1 MYEIIFYED
10 EKGRRPVLNFLR
22 ELAKSNSKENRTR
35 LRKIQEYIGVLE
47 EYGTTMSEPYM
58 KHLNGDIWEI
68 RPLRDRILFA
78 GVVDGKYVLLY
89 QFMKKTQKTPPREI
103 EQAKRE
109 LADFKKRSGIE

>member
-1 MYEIIFYED
+1 MHEIIFYED
-10 EKGRRPVLNFLR
+10 ENGRSPVLDFLR
-22 ELAKSNSKENRTR
+22 ELAKSNGKENRTR

-47 EYGTTMSEPYM
+47 EYGATMSEPYM

-78 GVVDGKYVLLY
+78 GVIDGKYVLLH

-109 LADFKKRSGIE
+109 LDDFKKRSGIE